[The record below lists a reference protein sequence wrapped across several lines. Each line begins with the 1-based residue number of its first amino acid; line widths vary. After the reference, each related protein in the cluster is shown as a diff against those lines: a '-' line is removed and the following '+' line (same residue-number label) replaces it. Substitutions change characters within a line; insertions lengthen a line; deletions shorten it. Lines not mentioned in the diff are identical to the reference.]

1 MTTIAINSFVTVT
14 LTEKTARLYNQ
25 AIESDKTLVRVWKAY
40 REGDMD
46 FEDYMDF
53 QSDNWEIWE
62 KFLS

>member
-25 AIESDKTLVRVWKAY
+25 AIKSDETLKRVWKAY

-62 KFLS
+62 KLFS